1 MIKHLKYILILS
13 LLITSCKSKK
23 VTTNTAVKAMS
34 TKKII
39 KNHYENSFSKNTINA
54 RLRARYRDEKSSQTI
69 TIKLRMEKDKAIWM
83 SGTLLGIPLAKVLIT
98 PSKVSYYE
106 KVKKTYFEGDF
117 SLLSKF
123 LGTEVDFEK
132 VQNLLIGQAI
142 LDLKDKRYNGSV
154 DETTYMLEPKKQ
166 DALFDILFWLHPTTF
181 KTYRQEVNQ
190 PIEQKRLV
198 VTYSEYQNVSNEV
211 FPKKINII
219 ATQKGTK
226 THLDL
231 EYKFLEFNKN
241 VGFPFKIPA
250 GYKEIILNE

>member
-1 MIKHLKYILILS
+1 MTKYLKYVLILS
-13 LLITSCKSKK
+13 LFVSSCKTKM
-23 VTTNTAVKAMS
+23 TTLNTTVKAMS

-39 KNHYENSFSKNTINA
+39 KNHYENNFSKTTINA
-54 RLRARYRDEKSSQTI
+54 RLRAKYRDKKSSQTI

-98 PSKVSYYE
+98 PKRVSYYE
-106 KVKKTYFEGDF
+106 KINKTYFDGDF

-142 LDLKDKRYNGSV
+142 LDLKDKRYNSSV
-154 DETTYMLEPKKQ
+154 DETSYMLEPKKQ
-166 DALFDILFWLHPTTF
+166 DALFDILFLLNPITF
-181 KTYRQEVNQ
+181 KAYRQEVNQ

-198 VTYSEYQNVSNEV
+198 VTYSEYQNISNEV
-211 FPKKINII
+211 FPKKMNII
-219 ATQKGTK
+219 AIKKGYKTQ
-226 THLDL
+226 LDL
-231 EYKFLEFNKN
+231 EYRSIEFNKN
-241 VGFPFKIPA
+241 ISFPFKIPS

>member
-123 LGTEVDFEK
+123 LGIEVDFEP
-132 VQNLLIGQAI
+132 N
-142 LDLKDKRYNGSV
+142 
-154 DETTYMLEPKKQ
+154 
-166 DALFDILFWLHPTTF
+166 
-181 KTYRQEVNQ
+181 
-190 PIEQKRLV
+190 
-198 VTYSEYQNVSNEV
+198 
-211 FPKKINII
+211 
-219 ATQKGTK
+219 
-226 THLDL
+226 
-231 EYKFLEFNKN
+231 FNK
-241 VGFPFKIPA
+241 VLG
-250 GYKEIILNE
+250 